1 MSLWQKLFLTLVAML
16 IASYLAGLIWQAM
29 FDVTLPSYAGGVVG
43 GLTAIPVWELLKRVS
58 PKRRGQDSAL
68 RR

>member
-1 MSLWQKLFLTLVAML
+1 MSLWQKLVLTLIAML